1 MCFPTFLKIAEEV
14 FLKIILIILKIIIII
29 HDRKKAEGRKKKA
42 DEFEKAH
49 QQRKQDNITADV
61 GVVPRELQPKNQ

>member
-14 FLKIILIILKIIIII
+14 FFKIILIILKIIII
-29 HDRKKAEGRKKKA
+29 HDRKKAEGGKKKA

-49 QQRKQDNITADV
+49 QQRKQDNVTADV